1 MFESRR
7 SAKEIVETKGLLQL
21 SNEDELRVLV
31 SKILQDSPQ
40 EVARYHAGKTQLLG
54 HFVGQVMKATRGKA
68 NPGLVNKILSEE
80 LKRLAP

>member
-1 MFESRR
+1 MFESCR
-7 SAKEIVETKGLLQL
+7 SAKEIVETKGLVQL
-21 SNEDELRVLV
+21 SDEDELRVLV
-31 SKILQDSPQ
+31 RKILLESPQ

-80 LKRLAP
+80 LKRLVP